1 MKILAVGPSWVGDAV
16 MAQSLYRLV
25 ANEEDI
31 QLDVLSPEWSLGIL
45 SRMNEI
51 NNAILS
57 PFKHGEIAIKR
68 RRQLGISLS
77 EKSYDQAI
85 ILTNSF
91 KSSLVPYFANI
102 PKRTGWLGEYR
113 YGLLNDIRKFNKK
126 DLKLMIQRF
135 SILGPIKDAIEE
147 ENIPRPNLKVDFKN
161 LKQLEEK
168 FEIDST
174 RPSIGLCPGA
184 EFGPSKRWPAS
195 YYSAI
200 AKEYLAKEWN
210 VLILGSSKDNF
221 VASEI
226 KNSLPLCSNF
236 FDLTGNTSLV
246 DAIDLLSSCKLVLTN
261 DSGLMHIAAA
271 VRVPLLAL
279 YGPSSPEF
287 TPPLSEKA
295 KIICK
300 SKGYSK
306 VRMGDMEGGYHSSL
320 FNLKPSEVSK
330 ELELLFKEHS

>member
-184 EFGPSKRWPAS
+184 EFGPAKRWP
-195 YYSAI
+195 
-200 AKEYLAKEWN
+200 
-210 VLILGSSKDNF
+210 VLILGSSKDNS

-287 TPPLSEKA
+287 TPPLSDKA

-320 FNLKPSEVSK
+320 FNLKPSEVLK